1 MAIEIFFIVIFY
13 LFISTEYF
21 NTEYCTRVRVKF
33 GNIMSGFPK
42 CYDCRESHLLCDIYR
57 KRWQTKL
64 WLSSCYRIRSAKHKS
79 SCKSAFWV
87 FSLRDFVLES
97 LFCGQR
103 LWILLICSRQ
113 TLTYRPHGL
122 NDEEVI
128 IYGRF
133 KGCLRKVPL
142 LMRDVASNKAVIV

>member
-1 MAIEIFFIVIFY
+1 M
-13 LFISTEYF
+13 
-21 NTEYCTRVRVKF
+21 
-33 GNIMSGFPK
+33 
-42 CYDCRESHLLCDIYR
+42 
-57 KRWQTKL
+57 
-64 WLSSCYRIRSAKHKS
+64 
-79 SCKSAFWV
+79 